1 MSKIIFGKDD
11 TPNVTNISYKN
22 GEIFIYSETDAGLMC
37 CTEEFTPYILT
48 QFEGKTST
56 MLEGNQAFKY
66 ITKIED
72 KDKWKKMWGEDI
84 SKART
89 IEESFMTKEGV
100 TYFKN
105 TEMTKVSILSF
116 DIETLSLN
124 PEESGAGVVLISNT
138 YRNRDKI
145 VRRLFDVKEYESE
158 GQMLREWVKWV
169 RQADPSIMCGHNIF
183 HFDIPYLNSRYFKFF
198 EKDLQL
204 GRDGSQIHIDE
215 RTSKFRKDGSQ
226 SYDYHNAHIH
236 GRELIDTMFLSY
248 KYDIQRKFP
257 SYGLKPIIQYLGFE
271 KVDRIKWD
279 FEQWTVKAT
288 YGNTEKWEQFK
299 QYALDDADDAL
310 KLFDHMAAA
319 FFYFNRS
326 VPKKF
331 QQMINEATGS
341 QMNSILVRAYLQDG
355 HSIAKADRM
364 DHIQGAISFGIPGI
378 YDNVFKI
385 DVASLYPSIIRQY
398 QIYNPEK
405 DPKKY
410 FLEMIEYFT
419 IERLKN
425 KKLAKETNSRYYSD
439 IEQSQK
445 IAINSGYG
453 FLAAPGLNY
462 NYKFGG
468 SEVTRHGREILAKAC
483 QMATNRDIYDW
494 KKLVDDDSTEEDD
507 GNAAE

>member
-11 TPNVTNISYKN
+11 TPNITNISYKK
-22 GEIFIYSETDAGLMC
+22 GLIYIYSETKDGLMC
-37 CTEEFTPYILT
+37 STEEFTPYILT
-48 QFEGKTST
+48 MFEGSKST
-56 MLEGNQAFKY
+56 RLEGNQPFKY
-66 ITKIED
+66 ITEIED
-72 KDKWKKMWGEDI
+72 KDRWKKMWGEDI

-100 TYFKN
+100 TYFKE
-105 TEMTKVSILSF
+105 TEVKDVSILSF

-124 PEESGAGVVLISNT
+124 PEEKGAGVVLISNT
-138 YRNRDKI
+138 FRSRGNIEKK
-145 VRRLFDVKEYESE
+145 LFDIKKYESE
-158 GQMLREWVKWV
+158 GNMIRDWTKWV
-169 RQADPSIMCGHNIF
+169 RQVNPSIMCGHNIF
-183 HFDIPYLNSRYFKFF
+183 HFDIPYLNSRHNMFF
-198 EKDLQL
+198 DTDLVL
-204 GRDGSQIHIDE
+204 GRDNSQIDIDE
-215 RTSKFRKDGSQ
+215 RVSKFRKDGSQ
-226 SYDYHNAHIH
+226 SYDFHNAYIH
-236 GRELIDTMFLSY
+236 GREIVDTMFLSY
-248 KYDIQRKFP
+248 KYDIARKFP
-257 SYGLKPIIQYLGFE
+257 SYGLKPIIQFLGYE
-271 KVDRIKWD
+271 KQDRVKWD
-279 FEQWTVKAT
+279 FDQWSVKDT
-288 YGNTEKWEQFK
+288 LKDPFQWDRFK
-299 QYALDDADDAL
+299 SYALDDSEDAL
-310 KLFDHMAAA
+310 KLFDHMCPS

-355 HSIAKADRM
+355 HSIAKADHM
-364 DHIQGAISFGIPGI
+364 DHIKGAISFGIPGI
-378 YDNVFKI
+378 YDHVFKI

-398 QIYNPEK
+398 KIYNPEK

-425 KKLAKETNSRYYSD
+425 KKLAKETDSKYYSD

-483 QMATNRDIYDW
+483 LMATNKSIYDW
-494 KKLVDDDSTEEDD
+494 KKLVDDEDDSEED
-507 GNAAE
+507 NE

>member
-1 MSKIIFGKDD
+1 
-11 TPNVTNISYKN
+11 
-22 GEIFIYSETDAGLMC
+22 
-37 CTEEFTPYILT
+37 
-48 QFEGKTST
+48 
-56 MLEGNQAFKY
+56 
-66 ITKIED
+66 
-72 KDKWKKMWGEDI
+72 
-84 SKART
+84 
-89 IEESFMTKEGV
+89 
-100 TYFKN
+100 
-105 TEMTKVSILSF
+105 
-116 DIETLSLN
+116 
-124 PEESGAGVVLISNT
+124 
-138 YRNRDKI
+138 
-145 VRRLFDVKEYESE
+145 
-158 GQMLREWVKWV
+158 
-169 RQADPSIMCGHNIF
+169 
-183 HFDIPYLNSRYFKFF
+183 
-198 EKDLQL
+198 
-204 GRDGSQIHIDE
+204 
-215 RTSKFRKDGSQ
+215 
-226 SYDYHNAHIH
+226 
-236 GRELIDTMFLSY
+236 
-248 KYDIQRKFP
+248 
-257 SYGLKPIIQYLGFE
+257 
-271 KVDRIKWD
+271 
-279 FEQWTVKAT
+279 
-288 YGNTEKWEQFK
+288 
-299 QYALDDADDAL
+299 
-310 KLFDHMAAA
+310 
-319 FFYFNRS
+319 
-326 VPKKF
+326 
-331 QQMINEATGS
+331 
-341 QMNSILVRAYLQDG
+341 
-355 HSIAKADRM
+355 M